1 MGLPKIIQFSGRPSQ
16 KMGGK
21 RLLFSSF
28 LPNIFPLLWW
38 FFKSGKCTIKVLWDI
53 EKSSNNGKNRR
64 KALFFFLS
72 THFYNGYLH
81 PPLKNT
87 SVHTNKHILYISF
100 VLFVVMIPTIE
111 LKLNR
116 NWLGFDSSQVFL
128 TDYILAWFEFILTKI
143 IRSIF
148 FNFSGRRIAVENYPS
163 HPKLRFHLYLFENS
177 RSYSPNSTSYILQ
190 SDFTY
195 VVPT

>member
-1 MGLPKIIQFSGRPSQ
+1 MGLPKIIQFSGRSSQ

-53 EKSSNNGKNRR
+53 EKSSNNGKNWR

-72 THFYNGYLH
+72 THFYNGYLL

-87 SVHTNKHILYISF
+87 SVHTNKRIC
-100 VLFVVMIPTIE
+100 TIH
-111 LKLNR
+111 LLCSICGYDSHHWIKVKSKLTR
-116 NWLGFDSSQVFL
+116 IWFESGIFDKLHV
-128 TDYILAWFEFILTKI
+128 LAWFEFILRKI
-143 IRSIF
+143 IRS
-148 FNFSGRRIAVENYPS
+148 NLTS
-163 HPKLRFHLYLFENS
+163 YLFENS
-177 RSYSPNSTSYILQ
+177 RSYSLSSTSYIFQ
-190 SDFTY
+190 SNFTY
-195 VVPT
+195 VVLPT

>member
-1 MGLPKIIQFSGRPSQ
+1 MGLPKIIQFLGRSSQ

-38 FFKSGKCTIKVLWDI
+38 FFKSGKGTIKVLWDI
-53 EKSSNNGKNRR
+53 EKSSNNGKNWR

-72 THFYNGYLH
+72 THFYNGYLL

-87 SVHTNKHILYISF
+87 SVHTNKRLYVLYISF

-128 TDYILAWFEFILTKI
+128 T
-143 IRSIF
+143 
-148 FNFSGRRIAVENYPS
+148 NYM
-163 HPKLRFHLYLFENS
+163 YLLDLNS
-177 RSYSPNSTSYILQ
+177 YWEK
-190 SDFTY
+190 
-195 VVPT
+195 

>member
-53 EKSSNNGKNRR
+53 EKSSNNGKNWR

-148 FNFSGRRIAVENYPS
+148 SIFLAAALLWRIIQATPNWGFIYIYSKTVVHTAQIVLLIFFNQT
-163 HPKLRFHLYLFENS
+163 LR
-177 RSYSPNSTSYILQ
+177 T
-190 SDFTY
+190 
-195 VVPT
+195 